1 MPPPVKKRIAAVA
14 LLLLA
19 IVAASLGY
27 WWSRRHI
34 ETTDDAYVASD
45 ISVMSAKVPGYVAS
59 VEVADN
65 QPVKAGDVL
74 IRLESRD
81 YEAKRDQAQAL
92 AQARRLGLAQIEAK
106 LNLQDAQI
114 RQAGAEVA
122 AAAADTQRAKN
133 DLERAQILVK
143 NEFASR
149 QKLDQSQADSQRT
162 AAQLSRA
169 RAGAD
174 AAKRQTN
181 VLDAEMA
188 TARALSDEADAQL
201 ELAQIDLE
209 NTVIRAP
216 IDGVAANRSA
226 QLGEYV
232 RAGAQ
237 LLSIVPLDKVWIEAN
252 FKETQ
257 LTRMKPGQSV
267 DIKIDAFPD
276 QHLQGKVE
284 SIAPASGAKFSL
296 LPPENATGNF
306 TKVVQRVPVR
316 ISLPLDSPLKGRIAP
331 GLSAVVKV
339 DTLSLP

>member
-65 QPVKAGDVL
+65 QPVKAGEVL

-114 RQAGAEVA
+114 RQAGAEVT

-162 AAQLSRA
+162 AAQLTRA